1 MCCSAKSKILAKK
14 GWGSPGPGDGPSPE
28 TLFGGHNDRCQQTNH
43 TATVDRKALTSE
55 LPPITDIVR
64 ACLKLCGIQPVV
76 DARLL
81 VDLQG
86 SMDEN
91 RPSVIGGPTSVL
103 DVLVWLDAQDGK
115 QRISRALRPSTIP
128 QTSLGPRWRIA
139 TCLSAIIFQKAESDL
154 TRSSSQ
160 RLGGTR
166 KAKSVS
172 CMSSSQFDPKATF
185 IWATSPQA
193 TSQPMRA

>member
-1 MCCSAKSKILAKK
+1 MSPLGQTAKNS
-14 GWGSPGPGDGPSPE
+14 
-28 TLFGGHNDRCQQTNH
+28 
-43 TATVDRKALTSE
+43 RKALTSE

-64 ACLKLCGIQPVV
+64 AWLKLCGIQPVV

-103 DVLVWLDAQDGK
+103 DVFVWLDAQDGK

-128 QTSLGPRWRIA
+128 QRLWVRGGELRPAYPR
-139 TCLSAIIFQKAESDL
+139 LFSK
-154 TRSSSQ
+154 
-160 RLGGTR
+160 
-166 KAKSVS
+166 K
-172 CMSSSQFDPKATF
+172 PKA
-185 IWATSPQA
+185 I
-193 TSQPMRA
+193 